1 MATASGPASSV
12 EALIGYLSSRPEIE
26 LIGAGHPPW
35 MKAMTCSVDGWLA
48 RIGAL
53 CGAFSFGCAALC
65 GMESLQLQA
74 QGGELLLT
82 LPEGSPATHQL
93 YRVERSTDGD
103 SWLPLARNYGASWQG
118 VYPHAIEPQNTP
130 AGQLMQEPAADTAV
144 LYRMITDNPTPL
156 DNSSQAARF
165 LQQASF
171 GPTLAEIE
179 QLPGIDNSATMNGP
193 EYTAFADWIEVQM
206 ALPATSL
213 RAWWRQRSNPLFT
226 DGTTVSPNEVAF
238 NPAIGFILPYRVG
251 RDSFDPDPAP
261 AIAIGRAAN
270 DVVFPQLE
278 VKQLVWY
285 QVALAA
291 PDQLRQRIAWALSQ
305 FFVIG
310 ENGIAQPNAIEPF
323 LNYYD
328 ILVRHAFGN
337 FRDVLGEVTWNPM
350 MAEYLTYLDN
360 RKADAGKGTYPDEN
374 YAREL
379 MQLFTIGLWQLNA
392 DGTTQLDTAGQAI
405 PTYDNSDIEEFAKVF
420 TGMRVQPKRSNI
432 EVRQKNYIDPLRID
446 VSYKDFSQKRLLDGS
461 QLGPFA
467 QTPGGGRD
475 EINALLDHLFA
486 HPNTA
491 PFVARF
497 LIQRLVSSN
506 PSPQYVRNVAT
517 AFNAGKY
524 SRFGSGRRGDMAATV
539 AAILL
544 HPEARSAALLGDPQ
558 HGALREPL
566 IRFLHFCRAMNIYSI
581 QTHGLIPF
589 SNLQSQ
595 FNQSPFD
602 SPSVFNFYLPDFQP
616 AGAIADQGLHAP
628 EFQIHNDVSAINFPN
643 AIRTLIRGGLKRP
656 IGFRFYPQA
665 RLNTGHELSLAA
677 EPAELVEHLNL
688 VLTAGRLTSANRAVL
703 LGALNQL
710 PGSNTAQLRERV
722 NTALSL
728 FVLLPEFNVQQ

>member
-1 MATASGPASSV
+1 
-12 EALIGYLSSRPEIE
+12 
-26 LIGAGHPPW
+26 
-35 MKAMTCSVDGWLA
+35 MTCVNNHLLA

-53 CGAFSFGCAALC
+53 CGAFGIGCAALC

-74 QGGELLLT
+74 EGGELLLV
-82 LPEGSPATHQL
+82 LPATTPPANQL
-93 YRVERSTDGD
+93 YRVERSTDGA
-103 SWLPLARNYGASWQG
+103 SWLPFARNYRANWQG
-118 VYPHAIEPQNTP
+118 VYPHAVEPQNTP
-130 AGQLMQEPAADTAV
+130 TGQLMQESDSPAAV
-144 LYRMITDNPTPL
+144 FYRMLTDSPTPL
-156 DNSSQAARF
+156 DNSSLAARF
-165 LQQASF
+165 LQQTSF
-171 GPTLAEIE
+171 GPTLDEIE
-179 QLPGIDNSATMNGP
+179 QFPGIENSDTMNGP
-193 EYTAFADWIEVQM
+193 QYSAFADWMEAQM

-213 RAWWRQRSNPLFT
+213 RAWWRQRSNPQFV
-226 DGTTVSPNEVAF
+226 DGTAVSPNEVAF

-251 RDSFDPDPAP
+251 RDTFDPDPA
-261 AIAIGRAAN
+261 AATAIGRAAN
-270 DVVFPQLE
+270 DVAFPQLE

-285 QVALAA
+285 QVALTA
-291 PDQLRQRIAWALSQ
+291 PDQLRQRIAWALAQ

-337 FRDVLGEVTWNPM
+337 FRDVLGDVTWSPM

-360 RKADAGKGTYPDEN
+360 READPVKGTYPDEN

-379 MQLFTIGLWQLNA
+379 MQLFTIGLWQLNP
-392 DGTTQLDTAGQAI
+392 DGTTQLDAAGQAI

-420 TGMRVQPKRSNI
+420 TGMRVKPNRSNI
-432 EVRQKNYIDPLRID
+432 EVRQNNYIDPLRID

-467 QTPGGGRD
+467 RNAAGGRD
-475 EINALLDHLFA
+475 EINALLDHLLA

-491 PFVARF
+491 PFVSRF

-506 PSPQYVRNVAT
+506 PSPEYVRSVAT
-517 AFNAGKY
+517 AFNEGRF
-524 SRFGSGRRGDMAATV
+524 SRFGTGQRGDLAATV
-539 AAILL
+539 AALLL
-544 HPEARSAALLGDPQ
+544 HPEARSPALLGDPQ

-566 IRFLHFCRAMNIYSI
+566 IRFLHFCRAMNIYSV
-581 QTHGLIPF
+581 QTHGLFPF
-589 SNLQSQ
+589 SSLQAQ

-616 AGAIADQGLHAP
+616 AGALADQGLHAP

-665 RLNTGHELSLAA
+665 RLNTSHELSLAA
-677 EPAELVEHLNL
+677 VPADLLEHLNL
-688 VLTAGRLTSANRAVL
+688 LLTAGRLTNANRAVL
-703 LGALNQL
+703 LNALNQL

-722 NTALSL
+722 DTALSL
-728 FVLLPEFNVQQ
+728 FVLLPEFNIQQ